1 MAALIKRNGTFNKV
15 LHRINFI
22 AAFVAVAVVN
32 GTVTQKTFSLGN
44 LYYAILIIALLLTFF
59 QTTIKRLSA
68 SMSFIYICCILSIML
83 NDIPAVYQP
92 WARFALFVI
101 VTVIASPF
109 IQSDFY
115 DKFRVNL
122 FKYIHN
128 LFIIIIIFS
137 IPAIILNERSA
148 GGFFAGITNHPMLLA
163 PISAASLIT
172 LIYYLYLNKFNKIA
186 ILVLVTFSF
195 IALLLAASRISLAG
209 FVAAAVFFFYRKNK
223 NDMREFAKTGISIL
237 AIFILTFPLW
247 NGYMEG
253 IEKKNEA
260 AINTET
266 GEINLASSREIMW
279 KQRIAE
285 FKSSPIVG
293 IGFCYAPLVIGR
305 SEYSGE
311 SIIANTGSGNIEP
324 GSSWLGTLSMTGI
337 LGFMGIL
344 ILWIN
349 SFRMCFK
356 MEKKDK
362 LYAIY
367 LSSMMVF
374 WCVHMIAEGEIF
386 SAGGVLCFMVW
397 LGIGTVQ
404 GTYNILYKR

>member
-22 AAFVAVAVVN
+22 AAFVALAVVN
-32 GTVTQKTFSLGN
+32 GAVTQKTFSPGN

-115 DKFRVNL
+115 DRFRVNV

-148 GGFFAGITNHPMLLA
+148 GGFFAGITNHSMLLA
-163 PISAASLIT
+163 PISAVTLIT
-172 LIYYLYLNKFNKIA
+172 LIYYLYLNKFNRII
-186 ILVLVTFSF
+186 ILVLIAFSF
-195 IALLLAASRISLAG
+195 VALLLAASRISLAG

-223 NDMREFAKTGISIL
+223 DNMREFAKTGISIL
-237 AIFILTFPLW
+237 AIFILTYPLW

-260 AINTET
+260 AINAET
-266 GEINLASSREIMW
+266 GEMNLASSRETIW
-279 KQRIAE
+279 TQRIAE

-293 IGFCYAPLVIGR
+293 IGFCYAPYAIGTD
-305 SEYSGE
+305 EYSGE
-311 SIIANTGSGNIEP
+311 IKLANTATGIIEP
-324 GSSWLGTLSMTGI
+324 GSSWLGALSMTGL

-349 SFRMCFK
+349 SFRMCFQ

-367 LSSMMVF
+367 LSSMIVF
-374 WCVHMIAEGEIF
+374 WAVHMIAEGEIF

-404 GTYNILYKR
+404 GAYNILYKR